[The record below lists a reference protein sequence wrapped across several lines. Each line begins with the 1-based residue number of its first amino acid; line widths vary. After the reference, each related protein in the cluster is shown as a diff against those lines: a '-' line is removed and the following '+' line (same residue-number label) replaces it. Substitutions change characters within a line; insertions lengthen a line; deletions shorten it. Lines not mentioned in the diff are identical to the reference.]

1 MKLFPDAVFC
11 VSEKQASD
19 YTDQGATVIEH
30 PDTVQGSAMKYQW
43 VLDNL
48 EGPIFMIDDDV
59 SKVWTH
65 VGRVGRRITDT
76 EAIDCLIYNAAHC
89 AIGAGTPMFGFS
101 QFWDVRKFRG
111 HEPFLTGAWVGSSW
125 GFLDRSMSFDPKILL
140 HCDVNMS
147 LSVLVKNRFIWR
159 DNRFAFICDRN
170 DMPGGNSL
178 YRSSEKEDQ
187 EQKYMLNKWGK
198 YITFR
203 MGKSREIVRLNV
215 DRRAF
220 VSLKNIL

>member
-1 MKLFPDAVFC
+1 MEDLNKFLILV
-11 VSEKQASD
+11 
-19 YTDQGATVIEH
+19 
-30 PDTVQGSAMKYQW
+30 
-43 VLDNL
+43 
-48 EGPIFMIDDDV
+48 
-59 SKVWTH
+59 
-65 VGRVGRRITDT
+65 VGM
-76 EAIDCLIYNAAHC
+76 LC
-89 AIGAGTPMFGFS
+89 A
-101 QFWDVRKFRG
+101 
-111 HEPFLTGAWVGSSW
+111 
-125 GFLDRSMSFDPKILL
+125 LL